1 MIAASVL
8 LSVLLLRAS
17 DLACAARPCVARPVA
32 DALPVDLSEET
43 VSPLS
48 GVRKAKHARI
58 SSLRAELD
66 RSAGVACFEGDAV
79 VDYGDDCRLRAD
91 TIFVFFSKS
100 NGLDRVVASGNVA
113 VSNDTRRGSCESA
126 VFRRRLDQIEMY
138 GDGENRLARLSSGP
152 SDEIAGKVVKFW
164 LGAEQV
170 EVLGS
175 EVKVGRGRAREGR
188 SGL

>member
-17 DLACAARPCVARPVA
+17 DLACVARPVA
-32 DALPVDLSEET
+32 DVLPADLSEESA
-43 VSPLS
+43 SPLS
-48 GVRKAKHARI
+48 DVKKAKHARI

-100 NGLDRVVASGNVA
+100 NGLDRVVASGNVT

-126 VFRRRLDQIEMY
+126 VFRRKLDQIEMY